1 MNNELSKTIGMRI
14 NTLLGEQDKKQKDL
28 AAYLGVTD
36 NTISYFV
43 SGKRKPNTEQLLE
56 IARFFE
62 TTTDYL
68 LGLSTVST
76 NDKDLQFICDYT
88 GLDEETIEHI
98 SVKSYVM
105 LPTANSRLSFYKK
118 LPKFLAYTDNEYFEY
133 YTKSMNDFLQ
143 SGCLYEIANACSYE
157 KILEYCFNEIQAFE
171 NSGIKLEEM
180 SEYKRAKL
188 HMCVDIFMDFYEH
201 HTINLFTVQNSILDF
216 IKSTT
221 SILQSPNDIDEVK
234 KYAESLWQ
242 LEEEISELR
251 EAYSKNTVEPTFFGY
266 PINDITSIVDC
277 FLDKGVLQ
285 DYTIGKLLAEND
297 ELSEK
302 EKEDLLINFNRELK
316 ERGKNGNN
324 PQT

>member
-105 LPTANSRLSFYKK
+105 LPTANSRLSFYRK
-118 LPKFLAYTDNEYFEY
+118 LPKFLAYANNEYFDY

-143 SGCLYEIANACSYE
+143 SGCLYDIVTACSFE
-157 KILEYCFNEIQAFE
+157 KVLEYCYKEIQAFE
-171 NSGIKLEEM
+171 NSGIKLEEV
-180 SEYKRAKL
+180 SEYKRDKL
-188 HMCVDIFMDFYEH
+188 HMCVDIFMDFYNH
-201 HTINLFTVQNSILDF
+201 HTINLFTAQNSILDF
-216 IKSTT
+216 VKSAT

-234 KYAESLWQ
+234 EYANSLWQ
-242 LEEEISELR
+242 LEAEISELR
-251 EAYSKNTVEPTFFGY
+251 EAYSKKTVEPTFFGY
-266 PINDITSIVDC
+266 PTNDITSIVDC
-277 FLDKGVLQ
+277 ILDKGVLQ
-285 DYTIGKLLAEND
+285 DYTIEELLSEN
-297 ELSEK
+297 ERISEK
-302 EKEDLLINFNRELK
+302 EKEDLLININRELK
-316 ERGKNGNN
+316 ERDKNGND